1 MTNDERL
8 KADMTSLRVL
18 PTQQQSIDVIAAQP
32 NIHKGDLDRMVM
44 LGDPVACASV
54 CHTLARNAGWW
65 TDLQTGEPLRKSA
78 DDLFNLIS
86 SEINEAFEGYRR
98 GLQDDH
104 LPHRPMLE
112 VELADAKIRIYDTVG
127 GMGWPVKWLDVPDR
141 CDDRPV
147 NYWLASANRYVL
159 RAWEVANNDYTALAE
174 VEFTMVAQYLGMV
187 LRDIDAL
194 VIAADLDVQ
203 GAMLEK
209 LAYNINRADHKR
221 EARLADGGKKL

>member
-1 MTNDERL
+1 MTNDEQL

-18 PTQQQSIDVIAAQP
+18 PTQQQSLDVIAAQP
-32 NIHKGDLDRMVM
+32 NIHAKDLDRMVT
-44 LGDPVACASV
+44 LGDPVACAAV

-65 TDLQTGEPLRKSA
+65 TDLQTGEPLRKNA
-78 DDLFNLIS
+78 ADLFNLIS

-98 GLQDDH
+98 GMQDDH

-127 GMGWPVKWLDVPDR
+127 GMGWPVKWLDIPPR
-141 CDDRPV
+141 PDDRSPSR
-147 NYWLASANRYVL
+147 WLASANRYVF
-159 RAWEVANNDYTALAE
+159 RAWEVASDVGAPGTK
-174 VEFTMVAQYLGMV
+174 VETTMVAHYLGMA

-194 VIAADLDVQ
+194 AIAADLDVQ
-203 GAMLEK
+203 GAMFEK